1 MICKRSK
8 TSSKFVSRIIATQ
21 VSRDKPLISTENRFH
36 TSRPGII
43 RVVVSRGK
51 VDPAT
56 YKIAEAGI
64 IPITKKENT
73 SVPTEHH
80 TVLHTEKTVVCR
92 PPCHASDDTALPLI
106 SCIIADMKTAHLF
119 VSLTCFLAAF
129 IGTSHLYA
137 ADTATIDFTSQ
148 IRPILRDHCLDCHG
162 GVKQA
167 AELSFIHRDAALEVI
182 EPGNPN
188 ESVLIERVQSK
199 NAAEVMPPPEHGS
212 PLTGDEIELLRR
224 WIKQGATWEQP
235 WAYQTLRAPKLPSVS
250 SPQWCK
256 QPLDRFVLASLDR
269 EQISPAPEAPP
280 AQWLRRATL
289 DLTGLPPT
297 PDQIQQFLRLVKAD
311 GPNAYAYT
319 VDQLLKSPGY
329 GERWASVWL
338 DQVRYA
344 DSRGL
349 GADGRREIWKY
360 RDWVIDA
367 INNDMP
373 FNEFTIK
380 QIAGDLLPSPTI
392 DDRVATAVH
401 RLTQTNEE
409 GGTDDEEFRINAVL
423 DRVSTVWQTWM
434 GVTFGCVQ
442 CHAHPYDPL
451 QHEDFYRF
459 AAFFNNTSDC
469 DLNSELPLLAVPLD
483 PADNAKAGNLDRK
496 IKILQDSIWERE
508 SSAMDAPQ
516 ASWQFL
522 TNMTAS
528 ANKST
533 EVAVEQRRD
542 RAEYYTIDT
551 LSSNTEITLEMPLP
565 ANLKRLTAI
574 QITIAPGDPEQAKKN
589 PEWGFVLSH
598 IQATLTNQN
607 GKTHPI
613 TFTRVIGDE
622 PDPFK
627 NPEDSLNEKT
637 NNGFAAYS
645 RIHYPRTAIFV
656 LASDTEVKAGS
667 TLKIKIR
674 NGVTELGAF
683 PLIAK
688 RGYVAVSQQPI
699 FKPLLNAPELLLDKQ
714 QLSVLRAERAKI
726 PSSNIPVIA
735 ERPSHLKRP
744 THVFTRGLFLTKG
757 KEVQPGVPAA
767 LPPLPR
773 RNNDV
778 AASNAPPSRLE
789 LAQWL
794 VNGKNPL
801 TARVTVNRVWAR
813 LFGAG
818 IVATEEDFGSSGEP
832 PSHPKLLDHLAFQF
846 QNECAWSQK
855 QLIRTIVL
863 SSTYRQDS
871 KVRPELQ
878 KTDANNRL
886 LARGPRFRM
895 PAEMIR
901 DTALFISGLLSPQ
914 MHGVP
919 VHPPIP
925 DGIWKPFQGGD
936 KWKTPEIGNLDRY
949 RKSIY
954 TYTKR
959 SIPFP
964 MFAAF
969 DAPSRE
975 FCTPRRLRSNTPLQA
990 LMMLNDETF
999 VECSKALAKKLLA
1012 SNHKLEAQLRYGFVS
1027 VTSREPN
1034 KNEMKALADLYKHCR
1049 QQQSNELDSM
1059 TAVTSV
1065 LLNLDEIT
1073 SK

>member
-1 MICKRSK
+1 M
-8 TSSKFVSRIIATQ
+8 
-21 VSRDKPLISTENRFH
+21 
-36 TSRPGII
+36 
-43 RVVVSRGK
+43 
-51 VDPAT
+51 
-56 YKIAEAGI
+56 KIE
-64 IPITKKENT
+64 
-73 SVPTEHH
+73 
-80 TVLHTEKTVVCR
+80 
-92 PPCHASDDTALPLI
+92 
-106 SCIIADMKTAHLF
+106 HLF
-119 VSLTCFLAAF
+119 VPLTCVLAVLL
-129 IGTSHLYA
+129 GESHLNA
-137 ADTATIDFTSQ
+137 ADAVMIDFTSQ

-167 AELSFIHRDAALEVI
+167 ADLSFIHRDAALEVI
-182 EPGNPN
+182 EAGSPD
-188 ESVLIERVQSK
+188 ESALIQRLRSK
-199 NAAEVMPPPEHGS
+199 DADEVMPPPEHGS
-212 PLTGDEIELLRR
+212 PLTGDEIKLLTR
-224 WIKQGATWEQP
+224 WVEQGAAWEQP
-235 WAYQTLRAPKLPSVS
+235 WAYQPPLAPKPPSVS
-250 SPQWCK
+250 AAQWCQ
-256 QPLDRFVLASLDR
+256 QPLDRFVLASLDQQR
-269 EQISPAPEAPP
+269 ISPAPQAPP
-280 AQWLRRATL
+280 EQWLRRVTL

-297 PDQIQQFLRLVKAD
+297 PEQIQQFLKSVKTD
-311 GPNAYAYT
+311 GQDAYSNT
-319 VDQLLKSPGY
+319 VDELLKSPGY

-367 INNDMP
+367 INDDMP
-373 FNEFTIK
+373 FDEFTIK

-423 DRVSTVWQTWM
+423 DRVSTVWQTWQ

-469 DLNSELPLLAVPLD
+469 DLNSELPLLAVPVD
-483 PADNAKAGNLDRK
+483 PADNAKAGKLDQK
-496 IKILQDSIWERE
+496 ITALQHSIWKRE
-508 SSAMDAPQ
+508 SAALDAPE
-516 ASWQFL
+516 ANWQFL
-522 TNMTAS
+522 TAMTAS

-533 EVAVEQRRD
+533 EVAVEQRHD

-551 LSSNTEITLEMPLP
+551 LSSNTEITLEMPLK
-565 ANLKRLTAI
+565 ANSKRVTAI
-574 QITIAPGDPEQAKKN
+574 RITIAPGDPEKAKRDS
-589 PEWGFVLSH
+589 EWGFVLSH
-598 IQATLTNQN
+598 VQATVINQKGETN
-607 GKTHPI
+607 PI

-622 PDPFK
+622 AAPFK
-627 NPEDSLNEKT
+627 NPEDSLNDKT

-645 RIHYPRTAIFV
+645 RIHYPRTAVFV
-656 LASDTEVKAGS
+656 LESGVEVAESS
-667 TLKIKIR
+667 TLKIKFR

-688 RGYVAVSQQPI
+688 RGYVAVSREPI
-699 FKPLLNAPELLLDKQ
+699 FKPLLNAPELLSDKQ
-714 QLSVLRAERAKI
+714 QLSFLRAERAMI
-726 PSSNIPVIA
+726 PSSNIPVLS

-757 KEVQPGVPAA
+757 KEVQPGVPAVLA
-767 LPPLPR
+767 PLPQP
-773 RNNDV
+773 NND
-778 AASNAPPSRLE
+778 ATASDVSASRLE
-789 LAQWL
+789 LAHWL
-794 VNGKNPL
+794 VNGENPL

-832 PSHPKLLDHLAFQF
+832 PSHPKLLDQLAFQF
-846 QNECAWSQK
+846 QNDFGWSQK
-855 QLIRTIVL
+855 QLVRTIVL

-871 KVRPELQ
+871 KMRPELQ
-878 KTDANNRL
+878 ETDATNRL

-901 DTALFISGLLSPQ
+901 DNALLISGLLSPQ

-925 DGIWKPFQGGD
+925 GGVWKPFQGGD
-936 KWKTPEIGNLDRY
+936 KWKTPEIGDSDRY

-990 LMMLNDETF
+990 LMTLNDATF
-999 VECSKALAKKLLA
+999 VECSKALAKKLLD
-1012 SNHKLEAQLRYGFVS
+1012 SQPKLEAQLRYGFVA

-1034 KNEMKALADLYKHCR
+1034 ENEMKALAGLYKNCR

-1065 LLNLDEIT
+1065 LLNLDESM

>member
-1 MICKRSK
+1 
-8 TSSKFVSRIIATQ
+8 
-21 VSRDKPLISTENRFH
+21 
-36 TSRPGII
+36 
-43 RVVVSRGK
+43 
-51 VDPAT
+51 
-56 YKIAEAGI
+56 
-64 IPITKKENT
+64 
-73 SVPTEHH
+73 
-80 TVLHTEKTVVCR
+80 
-92 PPCHASDDTALPLI
+92 
-106 SCIIADMKTAHLF
+106 MKTEYLIA
-119 VSLTCFLAAF
+119 SLTCVLAVLV
-129 IGTSHLYA
+129 GESHLNA
-137 ADTATIDFTSQ
+137 ADAATIDFTSQ

-167 AELSFIHRDAALEVI
+167 ADLSFIHRDAALEVI
-182 EPGNPN
+182 EAGNPD
-188 ESVLIERVQSK
+188 ESLLIERLLSK
-199 NAAEVMPPPEHGS
+199 DADEVMPPPEHGS
-212 PLTGDEIELLRR
+212 PLTGDEIELLTR
-224 WIKQGATWEQP
+224 WIEQGASWEQP
-235 WAYQTLRAPKLPSVS
+235 WAYQPPLTPKPPTVS
-250 SPQWCK
+250 SAQWCK
-256 QPLDRFVLASLDR
+256 QPLDRFVLASLDQQR
-269 EQISPAPEAPP
+269 ISPAPEAPP
-280 AQWLRRATL
+280 AQWLRRVTL

-297 PDQIQQFLRLVKAD
+297 PEQIQRFLKSVETD
-311 GPNAYAYT
+311 GQGAYSHT
-319 VDQLLKSPGY
+319 VDELLKSPGY

-360 RDWVIDA
+360 RDWVINA
-367 INNDMP
+367 INEDMP
-373 FNEFTIK
+373 FDEFTIK

-423 DRVSTVWQTWM
+423 DRVSTVWQTWQ

-483 PADNAKAGNLDRK
+483 PADNAKASKLDQK
-496 IKILQDSIWERE
+496 IKALQHSIWKRE
-508 SSAMDAPQ
+508 SAALDAPE
-516 ASWQFL
+516 AHWQFL
-522 TNMTAS
+522 TAMTAS

-533 EVAVEQRRD
+533 EVAVEQRHG

-551 LSSNTEITLEMPLP
+551 LSSNTEITLEMPLKP
-565 ANLKRLTAI
+565 QSQRLTAI
-574 QITIAPGDPEQAKKN
+574 RITIAPGDPKTARMDS
-589 PEWGFVLSH
+589 EWGFVLSH
-598 IQATLTNQN
+598 VQATLKNQK
-607 GKTHPI
+607 GETTPI

-622 PDPFK
+622 AAPFK
-627 NPEDSLNEKT
+627 NPNDSLNEKT

-645 RIHYPRTAIFV
+645 RIHYPRTAVFV
-656 LASDTEVKAGS
+656 LESDVKVAEGS
-667 TLKIKIR
+667 TLQIKIR

-688 RGYVAVSQQPI
+688 RGYVAVSHQPI
-699 FKPLLNAPELLLDKQ
+699 FEPLLNFPKLLSDKQ
-714 QLSVLRAERAKI
+714 QLSVLQAERSMI

-757 KEVQPGVPAA
+757 KEVQPGVPNA

-773 RNNDV
+773 PTSD
-778 AASNAPPSRLE
+778 ATTGEDGSASRLE

-794 VNGKNPL
+794 INGDNPL

-832 PSHPKLLDHLAFQF
+832 PSHPKLLDQLAFQF
-846 QNECAWSQK
+846 QNDFEWSRK

-871 KVRPELQ
+871 KMRPELLE
-878 KTDANNRL
+878 TDADNRL

-901 DTALFISGLLSPQ
+901 DSALFVSGLLSPQ
-914 MHGVP
+914 MHGAP

-925 DGIWKPFQGGD
+925 GGVWKPFQGGD
-936 KWKTPEIGNLDRY
+936 KWKTPEIGNADRY

-990 LMMLNDETF
+990 LMTLNDATF
-999 VECSKALAKKLLA
+999 VECSKALAKKLLD
-1012 SNHKLEAQLRYGFVS
+1012 SNDKLDSQLRYGFI
-1027 VTSREPN
+1027 TATAREPSKSELTALTN
-1034 KNEMKALADLYKHCR
+1034 LHKNCR
-1049 QQQSNELDSM
+1049 QQQTNELDSM
-1059 TAVTSV
+1059 TAVASV
-1065 LLNLDEIT
+1065 LLNLDEIM

>member
-1 MICKRSK
+1 MK
-8 TSSKFVSRIIATQ
+8 
-21 VSRDKPLISTENRFH
+21 
-36 TSRPGII
+36 
-43 RVVVSRGK
+43 
-51 VDPAT
+51 
-56 YKIAEAGI
+56 
-64 IPITKKENT
+64 
-73 SVPTEHH
+73 TEH
-80 TVLHTEKTVVCR
+80 
-92 PPCHASDDTALPLI
+92 
-106 SCIIADMKTAHLF
+106 LF
-119 VSLTCFLAAF
+119 ASLTCFLAGLIAA
-129 IGTSHLYA
+129 SHLYA

-167 AELSFIHRDAALEVI
+167 ADLSFIHRDAALEVI
-182 EPGNPN
+182 EPGNPDA
-188 ESVLIERVQSK
+188 SVLIERVLSK
-199 NAAEVMPPPEHGS
+199 NAVEVMPPPEHGS
-212 PLTGDEIELLRR
+212 PLTGDEIELLTR
-224 WIKQGATWEQP
+224 WIKQGAAWEQP
-235 WAYQTLRAPKLPSVS
+235 WAYQPAVAPKPPSVS
-250 SPQWCK
+250 SAQWCK
-256 QPLDRFVLASLDR
+256 QTLDRFVLASLD
-269 EQISPAPEAPP
+269 QKGISPAQEAPP
-280 AQWLRRATL
+280 AQWLRRVTL

-311 GPNAYAYT
+311 GQDAYSPT

-367 INNDMP
+367 INDDMP
-373 FNEFTIK
+373 FDEFTIK

-423 DRVSTVWQTWM
+423 DRVSTVWQTWQ

-469 DLNSELPLLAVPLD
+469 DLNSELPLLAVPVD
-483 PADNAKAGNLDRK
+483 PADNAKAGKLDQK
-496 IKILQDSIWERE
+496 ITALQHSIWKRE
-508 SSAMDAPQ
+508 SAALDAPE
-516 ASWQFL
+516 ANWQFL
-522 TNMTAS
+522 TAMTAS

-533 EVAVEQRRD
+533 EVAVEQRHG

-551 LSSNTEITLEMPLP
+551 LSSNTEITLEMPLN
-565 ANLKRLTAI
+565 AKSKRLTAI
-574 QITIAPGDPEQAKKN
+574 RITIAPGDPEKARRDS
-589 PEWGFVLSH
+589 EWGFVLSH
-598 IQATLTNQN
+598 LQASLKNQK
-607 GKTHPI
+607 GETDPI
-613 TFTRVIGDE
+613 TFSRVIGDE
-622 PDPFK
+622 ATPFK
-627 NPEDSLNEKT
+627 NPNDSLNEKT

-645 RIHYPRTAIFV
+645 RIHYPRTAVFV
-656 LASDTEVKAGS
+656 LESEAEVAEGS
-667 TLKIKIR
+667 TLQIKIR

-688 RGYVAVSQQPI
+688 RGSVAVSREPI
-699 FKPLLNAPELLLDKQ
+699 FKPLLNAPELLSDQQ
-714 QLSVLRAERAKI
+714 QLRLLKAERARI
-726 PSSNIPVIA
+726 PCSNIPVIA

-757 KEVQPGVPAA
+757 KEVQAGVPAA
-767 LPPLPR
+767 LPPLPQPTS
-773 RNNDV
+773 DV
-778 AASNAPPSRLE
+778 TSDGSASRLE

-794 VNGKNPL
+794 INGNNPL

-832 PSHPKLLDHLAFQF
+832 PSHPELLDQLAVQF
-846 QNECAWSQK
+846 QNEFEWSQK

-871 KVRPELQ
+871 KIRPELQ
-878 KTDANNRL
+878 ETDASNRL

-901 DTALFISGLLSPQ
+901 DNALFISGLLSPQ

-925 DGIWKPFQGGD
+925 GGVWKPFQGGD
-936 KWKTPEIGNLDRY
+936 KWKTPEIGDSDRY

-990 LMMLNDETF
+990 LMTLNDATF
-999 VECSKALAKKLLA
+999 VECSKALAKKLLD
-1012 SNHKLEAQLRYGFVS
+1012 SQPKLEAQLRYGFVA

-1034 KNEMKALADLYKHCR
+1034 ENEMKALAGLYKDCR

-1065 LLNLDEIT
+1065 LLNLDESM

>member
-1 MICKRSK
+1 MK
-8 TSSKFVSRIIATQ
+8 TEYLLASLKCVLA
-21 VSRDKPLISTENRFH
+21 VLIS
-36 TSRPGII
+36 
-43 RVVVSRGK
+43 
-51 VDPAT
+51 AT
-56 YKIAEAGI
+56 
-64 IPITKKENT
+64 
-73 SVPTEHH
+73 
-80 TVLHTEKTVVCR
+80 
-92 PPCHASDDTALPLI
+92 
-106 SCIIADMKTAHLF
+106 
-119 VSLTCFLAAF
+119 
-129 IGTSHLYA
+129 HLYA
-137 ADTATIDFTSQ
+137 ADAATIDFTKQ

-162 GVKQA
+162 GVKQTA
-167 AELSFIHRDAALEVI
+167 DLSFIHRDAALEVI
-182 EPGNPN
+182 EPGKPD
-188 ESVLIERVQSK
+188 ESALIERVVSK
-199 NAAEVMPPPEHGS
+199 DADDVMPPPEHGS
-212 PLTGDEIELLRR
+212 PLTADEIELLTQ
-224 WIKQGATWEQP
+224 WIDQGAAWEQP
-235 WAYQTLRAPKLPSVS
+235 WAYQPPLAHKPPSVS
-250 SPQWCK
+250 SAQWCK
-256 QPLDRFVLASLDR
+256 HPLDRFVLASL
-269 EQISPAPEAPP
+269 EQQEISPAPEAPP
-280 AQWLRRATL
+280 SQWLRRVTL

-297 PDQIQQFLRLVKAD
+297 PEQIQQFLSSIKTNGQD
-311 GPNAYAYT
+311 AYSIM
-319 VDQLLKSPGY
+319 VDALLKSPDY

-373 FNEFTIK
+373 FDEFTIK

-392 DDRVATAVH
+392 GDRVATAVH

-423 DRVSTVWQTWM
+423 DRVSTVWQTWQ

-483 PADNAKAGNLDRK
+483 SADNAKASKLDQK
-496 IKILQDSIWERE
+496 ISVLKHSIWERE
-508 SSAMDAPQ
+508 SAALDAPE
-516 ASWQFL
+516 ANWQFL
-522 TNMTAS
+522 TAMTAS

-533 EVAVEQRRD
+533 EVAVEQLHD

-551 LSSNTEITLEMPLP
+551 LSSNTEITLEMPLK
-565 ANLKRLTAI
+565 ANTKRLTAI
-574 QITIAPGDPEQAKKN
+574 RITIAPGDPEQAKKDS
-589 PEWGFVLSH
+589 EWGFVLSH
-598 IQATLTNQN
+598 VQATLINQKGETN
-607 GKTHPI
+607 PI

-645 RIHYPRTAIFV
+645 RIHYPRTAVFV
-656 LASDTEVKAGS
+656 LESDAEVKAGS
-667 TLKIKIR
+667 TLKITIR

-688 RGYVAVSQQPI
+688 RGYVAVSQEPI
-699 FKPLLNAPELLLDKQ
+699 FKPLLNAPELLADKQ
-714 QLSVLRAERAKI
+714 QFSVLRAERAMI
-726 PSSNIPVIA
+726 PSSNIPVIS

-744 THVFTRGLFLTKG
+744 THVFNRGLFLTKG

-767 LPPLPR
+767 LPPLPQ
-773 RNNDV
+773 RNND
-778 AASNAPPSRLE
+778 AMASHAPPSRLE

-832 PSHPKLLDHLAFQF
+832 PSHPKLLDQLAFQF
-846 QNECAWSQK
+846 QNEFEWSQK

-871 KVRPELQ
+871 KMRPELQ
-878 KTDANNRL
+878 ETDASNRL

-901 DTALFISGLLSPQ
+901 DSALFISGLLSEQ

-925 DGIWKPFQGGD
+925 GGVWKPFQGGD
-936 KWKTPEIGNLDRY
+936 KWKTPEIGNSDRY

-990 LMMLNDETF
+990 LMTLNDVTF

-1034 KNEMKALADLYKHCR
+1034 KNEMKALADLYKDCR

-1065 LLNLDEIT
+1065 LLNLDEIM